1 MRKLLVGTGLCL
13 VLLAFAAP
21 VFAQA
26 PEEKPPEQ
34 VAMWIAIVSG
44 AAMTIASAACGYS
57 QAKATSAACEGLAR
71 NPGSAPGI
79 RFSLILGLV
88 LIETLALYTF
98 VIVLVKVTY

>member
-1 MRKLLVGTGLCL
+1 MRKLLVGAGLCV
-13 VLLAFAAP
+13 VLLAFAVP

-26 PEEKPPEQ
+26 PEEKPPER

-44 AAMTIASAACGYS
+44 AAMAIASAACGYS

-71 NPGSAPGI
+71 NPGAAPGI
-79 RFSLILGLV
+79 RFALLVGLI

-98 VIVLVKVTY
+98 VIVLAKVTY